1 MNPTATVPPQV
12 MQRPADEELDMF
24 GATHQGRVRRDNQ
37 DHFFVAT
44 VHPQLALHG
53 TSLPETDALPLR
65 GTRLATVLL
74 VADGVGGAAEG
85 ALAAQVATESVARY
99 VSHSLRSYHAAGT
112 HDDQFLGALREA
124 ALQAHDAVRAE
135 AASRP
140 VQSTMATTLTL
151 SVVVY
156 PWAYVVQVGD
166 SRAYIYSQGVLQ
178 QITRDQT
185 MAQALVDEGAMKAA
199 DMKRSPLN
207 NMLASAVGT
216 EAKPVVSRV
225 SVANRGCVLLLCSDG
240 LTKHVSNEEIE
251 RRCGAMTSAR
261 QLAEDL
267 IQLALERGGSD
278 NVTVVVARAPL
289 KPAPA

>member
-1 MNPTATVPPQV
+1 
-12 MQRPADEELDMF
+12 
-24 GATHQGRVRRDNQ
+24 
-37 DHFFVAT
+37 
-44 VHPQLALHG
+44 
-53 TSLPETDALPLR
+53 
-65 GTRLATVLL
+65 
-74 VADGVGGAAEG
+74 
-85 ALAAQVATESVARY
+85 
-99 VSHSLRSYHAAGT
+99 
-112 HDDQFLGALREA
+112 
-124 ALQAHDAVRAE
+124 
-135 AASRP
+135 
-140 VQSTMATTLTL
+140 
-151 SVVVY
+151 
-156 PWAYVVQVGD
+156 
-166 SRAYIYSQGVLQ
+166 
-178 QITRDQT
+178 